1 MYKLIII
8 SIVLSWNYCCLQAQP
23 HTSRLQTYAEPFN
36 TKKDIYMRKV
46 EKAFKYE
53 GNMEAIKWYSTDH
66 LKKYRKLKSK
76 ASKLNYQAYLIEK
89 DSLGNR
95 SKAKRLHTKAE
106 KKQEFGKPVIRSLC
120 KKG

>member
-36 TKKDIYMRKV
+36 TEKDIYMRKV

-53 GNMEAIKWYSTDH
+53 GNI
-66 LKKYRKLKSK
+66 
-76 ASKLNYQAYLIEK
+76 
-89 DSLGNR
+89 
-95 SKAKRLHTKAE
+95 
-106 KKQEFGKPVIRSLC
+106 
-120 KKG
+120 